1 MSKYYQAFFKFKNMS
16 FKVTFL
22 TKWADFD
29 PNRHMRHT
37 AYNDYASEV
46 RVRYFREQNFSIED
60 FTKHNIGPIL
70 FTEETSFR
78 KEIHLGENITVDFR
92 LSGLSKNNDRWK
104 ITHQV
109 FNEAGKLSA
118 IIKVYGAWIDLT
130 KRKLTVPPAEAQHL
144 FDIAE
149 KCDDFEEITTSKK

>member
-1 MSKYYQAFFKFKNMS
+1 MS
-16 FKVTFL
+16 FKVNFA
-22 TKWADFD
+22 TKWSDFD

-37 AYNDYASEV
+37 AYNDYAAEV
-46 RVRYFREQNFSIED
+46 RVRYFAKYNFSIEE

-78 KEIHLGENITVDFR
+78 KEIHLGEDISVNLKLQAV
-92 LSGLSKNNDRWK
+92 SKNNERWK
-104 ITHQV
+104 IVHEV

-130 KRKLTVPPAEAQHL
+130 KRKLTMPPLETKEM
-144 FDIAE
+144 FSFAE
-149 KCDDFEEITTSKK
+149 KTEDFELIQLKK

>member
-1 MSKYYQAFFKFKNMS
+1 MN
-16 FKVTFL
+16 FKVTFT

-37 AYNDYASEV
+37 AYNDYAAEV
-46 RVRYFREQNFSIED
+46 RVRYFRDQNFSIEE

-78 KEIHLGENITVDFR
+78 KEIHLGENITVDLK
-92 LSGLSKNNDRWK
+92 LSGLSKNEDRWK
-104 ITHQV
+104 IIHQV

-130 KRKLTVPPAEAQHL
+130 KRKLTIPPKEAQLL
-144 FDIAE
+144 FDAAE
-149 KCDDFEEITTSKK
+149 KSENFEEILLK